1 MAIQAIVDSGKIVNT
16 GTSTNKTDVK
26 NGKPEKNAVTEDMF
40 LQLLVAEM
48 KYQDPME
55 PASNTEWVSQYATF
69 TQVQQQTEMQHSIKQ
84 MEANNL
90 VGKQVIMKNV
100 NTATGETKFESG
112 QVDYMYIENGD
123 IYLSVKDKLY
133 NIKDL
138 DTVVDTNYMD
148 AITLATTFGEMVK
161 KLPMK
166 ENLSL
171 ADEKLITATREAY
184 TSMNSYQKELVKK
197 DQLAV
202 LEDLETRMK
211 ELKGTTPI
219 PPTTPTEPTNTIV
232 SGEDTTTMEG

>member
-1 MAIQAIVDSGKIVNT
+1 MAITAIVDNGKVVNT
-16 GTSTNKTDVK
+16 GTSTNSTGAKSGTNEQNPV
-26 NGKPEKNAVTEDMF
+26 NEDMF

-69 TQVQQQTEMQHSIKQ
+69 TQVQQQTEMQNSLKQ

-90 VGKQVIMKNV
+90 VGKQVIMKNT
-100 NTATGETKFESG
+100 NTVTGETKFESG
-112 QVDYMYIENGD
+112 QVDYMYLENGD

-161 KLPMK
+161 KLPLK
-166 ENLSL
+166 ENLTV
-171 ADEKLITATREAY
+171 ADEKLLTATREAY
-184 TSMNSYQKELVKK
+184 TSMNSYQKNMVKK
-197 DQLAV
+197 EHMEV
-202 LEDLETRMK
+202 LETLEARMK
-211 ELKGTTPI
+211 ELKGTAEKPSTPA
-219 PPTTPTEPTNTIV
+219 
-232 SGEDTTTMEG
+232 SGV